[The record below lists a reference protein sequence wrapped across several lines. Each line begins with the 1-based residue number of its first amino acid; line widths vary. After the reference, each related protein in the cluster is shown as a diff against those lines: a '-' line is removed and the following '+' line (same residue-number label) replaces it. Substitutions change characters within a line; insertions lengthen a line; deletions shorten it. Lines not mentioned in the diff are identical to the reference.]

1 MSASTLD
8 SRPVKALPMP
18 PAPPST
24 IKETGLHPDTLSQLL
39 LKTLV
44 AGEASGSGLAESL
57 RLPYSLLEALVE
69 HARVEK
75 LVEVRG
81 ASGTGSAGY
90 RYVLTD
96 LGRDRA
102 YQFFEMSRYVGPAP
116 VPLGQYNAYVRA
128 CMAARPYVDREQ
140 LATGFRDL
148 IVNDSM
154 FERLGP
160 AVNSG
165 KSLFLYG
172 APGNGKTVVAEGIG
186 RALGEEMHIPHA
198 LDVDGQT
205 ITMFDPVNHHHLKGA
220 EASSSVITTASYDRR
235 WECIRRPVVVVG
247 GELTLEM
254 LDLTFNPIAK
264 FYEAPI
270 QLKANGG
277 VFVVDDFGRQRIP
290 PRDLLNRWIVP
301 LESRV
306 DFLTLHTGRKFE
318 TPFNVLIVFAT
329 NLKPES
335 LADEAFLRRIPYKIL
350 AKNPTV
356 DEVLPHFR
364 IELQEAR
371 ALVRSGDGR
380 VSEPEVLHAPQ
391 AANARVP
398 SARPRR
404 AGRRHVPVSGKDAS
418 PLARAARRGVPQLLP
433 RGIRLAGG
441 RAAMKRGAV
450 ALSVP
455 AEMAAGAGTLGVEL
469 QLPHREPEQT
479 AATGAQRRDIAD
491 SAARTVVIALFT
503 VMAVRLGMDFMQT
516 GRITGLLLLASEAL
530 VVVLTVF
537 RRVPALVDRTA
548 RARVLTAVSMLGPPL
563 VRPTGVEGIAPEIAT
578 VAVSA
583 AGLLL
588 VITGKLSLGRSFGLM
603 PANRG
608 IVSTG
613 LYRLVRHPI
622 YLGYLITHYAFVAA
636 NASMWNVILLVTADL
651 ALMVRA
657 VCEERILARD
667 PEYRAY
673 QQIVRWRIVPGVF

>member
-1 MSASTLD
+1 M
-8 SRPVKALPMP
+8 
-18 PAPPST
+18 
-24 IKETGLHPDTLSQLL
+24 
-39 LKTLV
+39 
-44 AGEASGSGLAESL
+44 
-57 RLPYSLLEALVE
+57 
-69 HARVEK
+69 
-75 LVEVRG
+75 
-81 ASGTGSAGY
+81 
-90 RYVLTD
+90 LTD

-102 YQFFEMSRYVGPAP
+102 NQFFEMSRYVGPAP

-220 EASSSVITTASYDRR
+220 EASSSVITTATYDRR

-356 DEVLPHFR
+356 DEFLPHFR

-380 VSEPEVLHAPQ
+380 VSEPEVLHAHESCKCARAIRATSSSRSSTCAGIRERRQPSR
-391 AANARVP
+391 ASCSMRRATATSSRKPTRRGASRDEAWRGCSERPGRDGCRRRNAR
-398 SARPRR
+398 RR
-404 AGRRHVPVSGKDAS
+404 APALSSR
-418 PLARAARRGVPQLLP
+418 ARADDRPPVLS
-433 RGIRLAGG
+433 
-441 RAAMKRGAV
+441 GAI
-450 ALSVP
+450 SP
-455 AEMAAGAGTLGVEL
+455 
-469 QLPHREPEQT
+469 
-479 AATGAQRRDIAD
+479 
-491 SAARTVVIALFT
+491 
-503 VMAVRLGMDFMQT
+503 
-516 GRITGLLLLASEAL
+516 
-530 VVVLTVF
+530 
-537 RRVPALVDRTA
+537 TA
-548 RARVLTAVSMLGPPL
+548 RHAR
-563 VRPTGVEGIAPEIAT
+563 
-578 VAVSA
+578 
-583 AGLLL
+583 
-588 VITGKLSLGRSFGLM
+588 
-603 PANRG
+603 
-608 IVSTG
+608 
-613 LYRLVRHPI
+613 
-622 YLGYLITHYAFVAA
+622 
-636 NASMWNVILLVTADL
+636 
-651 ALMVRA
+651 
-657 VCEERILARD
+657 
-667 PEYRAY
+667 
-673 QQIVRWRIVPGVF
+673 